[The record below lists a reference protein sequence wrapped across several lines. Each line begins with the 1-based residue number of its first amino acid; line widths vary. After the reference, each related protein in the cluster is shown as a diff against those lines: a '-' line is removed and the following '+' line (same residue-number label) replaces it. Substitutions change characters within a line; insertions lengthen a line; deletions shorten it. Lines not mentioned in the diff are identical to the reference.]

1 MTATDSKVRIGLAGF
16 GLSGQGLISPF
27 LKTDEFDVR
36 AVLSSRTNDVRKV
49 WPGARVVKTFDALLT
64 DDIDLIIISTPS
76 HLHFEQAMMALEAG
90 KAVMAEKP
98 LALSADECATLVR
111 KADET
116 GNQLTVF
123 QNRRW
128 DSDFLTL
135 RKTIKEGR
143 IGRPIRFISSWHRH
157 RMDVRDRWRERP
169 GPGAGVLLDLGSHLI
184 DQALELFGAPEW
196 VQADLWNG
204 RAPEMDAVEDAFEVT
219 LGYRDMRAILMCS
232 TQAAGPSREIRL
244 DGTAA
249 SLVMSGMDPQED
261 QLRSGIS
268 PSAPGFGVSDSRLA
282 ARLISPAGTETPMPQ
297 EVGNWHALFDG
308 LSRMMR
314 ESTLPPVDP
323 QGALLMSRVIDAARE
338 SNRTGR
344 RVQF

>member
-36 AVLSSRTNDVRKV
+36 AMLSSRTNDVRKV

-135 RKTIKEGR
+135 RKTIDPLASFVILLR
-143 IGRPIRFISSWHRH
+143 
-157 RMDVRDRWRERP
+157 DVRDHRDRQENDQPREYGPELWRIADHEPDDSQRQKRWKDRDSTERQCRTI
-169 GPGAGVLLDLGSHLI
+169 VYR
-184 DQALELFGAPEW
+184 QRLFRIGFS
-196 VQADLWNG
+196 VK
-204 RAPEMDAVEDAFEVT
+204 AV
-219 LGYRDMRAILMCS
+219 
-232 TQAAGPSREIRL
+232 
-244 DGTAA
+244 
-249 SLVMSGMDPQED
+249 
-261 QLRSGIS
+261 
-268 PSAPGFGVSDSRLA
+268 
-282 ARLISPAGTETPMPQ
+282 
-297 EVGNWHALFDG
+297 
-308 LSRMMR
+308 
-314 ESTLPPVDP
+314 
-323 QGALLMSRVIDAARE
+323 
-338 SNRTGR
+338 TGR
-344 RVQF
+344 FHPS